1 MQPRCC
7 SLYTYEELEALS
19 NCSLK
24 SYAVRLYTD
33 VCSAQEDP
41 ETRKNAEGHSRSSI
55 TRVKKIREIV
65 GILRESED
73 ELDNEAFS
81 YLFNPA
87 FGTGPANA
95 VAEIFQKYFL
105 ARGRTPGSVE
115 ATISI
120 INQDD
125 DSVAATS
132 VSTDPAVRA
141 AQILA
146 LEVAI
151 TRLNVDSE
159 EHRSDN

>member
-1 MQPRCC
+1 MQPRSR

-19 NCSLK
+19 NDRLK
-24 SYAVRLYTD
+24 SYAVKLYRD
-33 VCSAQEDP
+33 ACSAQEDP

-55 TRVKKIREIV
+55 ARVKKIREIV
-65 GILRESED
+65 GLLLEWED
-73 ELDNEAFS
+73 ELDDNAFC

-95 VAEIFQKYFL
+95 IAEIFQKYFL
-105 ARGRTPGSVE
+105 ARGRTPGFVE
-115 ATISI
+115 ATLSVIY
-120 INQDD
+120 QDD
-125 DSVAATS
+125 DSVAATT

-151 TRLNVDSE
+151 ARLNVDSE
-159 EHRSDN
+159 EHRSEN